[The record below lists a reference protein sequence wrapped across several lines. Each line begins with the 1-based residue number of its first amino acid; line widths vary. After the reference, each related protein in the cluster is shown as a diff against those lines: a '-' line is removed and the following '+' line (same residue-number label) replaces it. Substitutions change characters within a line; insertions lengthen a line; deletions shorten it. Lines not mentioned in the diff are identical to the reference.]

1 MEENV
6 ALPAPSIRRHVSRMK
21 GVLALGK
28 FGDATF
34 ESSYPL
40 AGSLA
45 DLSESL
51 TKFGDEE
58 RHEERHQALCVLLH
72 LLPSEAAGDLVPQI
86 VSILEADFFEG
97 SPPADLS
104 LKRQR
109 VSTWWVRLSHQHGI
123 TCHSHCRSPTGRAA
137 RAQTGASGL

>member
-1 MEENV
+1 MWH
-6 ALPAPSIRRHVSRMK
+6 AMTTLPAPSIRRHVSRMQ

-28 FGDATF
+28 IGDATF

-51 TKFGDEE
+51 AKFGDL
-58 RHEERHQALCVLLH
+58 ERHQALCALLH

-86 VSILEADFFEG
+86 VSILEADVFDS
-97 SPPADLS
+97 SPPAEPSLQRHVRGLREYGGVQIAHGERTPCELS
-104 LKRQR
+104 RPNRRVVARRTAFTRQ
-109 VSTWWVRLSHQHGI
+109 
-123 TCHSHCRSPTGRAA
+123 
-137 RAQTGASGL
+137 

>member
-6 ALPAPSIRRHVSRMK
+6 ERPAPSIRRHVSRMK
-21 GVLALGK
+21 GVLALGNL
-28 FGDATF
+28 GDATF

-51 TKFGDEE
+51 AKFGDD
-58 RHEERHQALCVLLH
+58 ERHQALCALLH

-86 VSILEADFFEG
+86 VSILEADVFEG
-97 SPPADLS
+97 SPPAELS
-104 LKRQR
+104 LQRQR
-109 VSTWWVRLSHQHGI
+109 VSTGWVRLSHQHGI

-137 RAQTGASGL
+137 RAQTGTS